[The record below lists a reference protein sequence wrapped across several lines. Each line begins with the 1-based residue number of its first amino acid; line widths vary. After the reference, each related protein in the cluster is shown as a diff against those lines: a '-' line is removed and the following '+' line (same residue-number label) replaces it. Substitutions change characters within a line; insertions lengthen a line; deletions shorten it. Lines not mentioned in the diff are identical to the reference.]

1 MTKDEARKALLFA
14 PDVQSVKSEAIDA
27 FERSA
32 VAEALQPRDPAPGLA
47 DVEAFIRRLAAEDR
61 GTGALC
67 PDDLAAIADELDR
80 LRGGIRSIRE
90 SLDQMLYI
98 EPKGGQHAVRSPRR
112 PLVPS
117 ERRELEELRDIARK
131 LGGEP

>member
-1 MTKDEARKALLFA
+1 MTKAEARKALLFA

-27 FERSA
+27 FERAA
-32 VAEALQPRDPAPGLA
+32 VAEALQPRDPEPGLA
-47 DVEAFIRRLAAEDR
+47 DVEAFIRRLSAEDW

-80 LRGGIRSIRE
+80 LR
-90 SLDQMLYI
+90 
-98 EPKGGQHAVRSPRR
+98 A
-112 PLVPS
+112 LV
-117 ERRELEELRDIARK
+117 RK